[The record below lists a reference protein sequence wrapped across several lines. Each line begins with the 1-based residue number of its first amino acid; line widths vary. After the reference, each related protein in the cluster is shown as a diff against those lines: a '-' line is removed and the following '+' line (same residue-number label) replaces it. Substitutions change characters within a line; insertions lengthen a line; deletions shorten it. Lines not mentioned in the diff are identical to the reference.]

1 MGVPVASAAVVPQA
15 APAAPVAEPVAPT
28 TKAPD
33 GVAPAALAAAAPRAS
48 ATASSPVPA
57 PAPATD
63 PVLAQVTLI
72 VAQMTGY
79 PADLLDPDLDLEAD
93 LGVDTVKQA
102 EVFAAVRGHYGLE
115 RDANLKLRDFPT
127 LRHVA
132 GWVRQRGGLGM
143 ATVPT
148 VDMAAPT
155 GAAIAPAATPGPTA
169 APVVSPSPASDDVM
183 AQVTA
188 IVAQMTGYPADL
200 LDPDLDL
207 EADLGVDTVKQ
218 AEVFA
223 AVRGHYQLERDPNLK
238 LRDFPTLRHVA
249 GWVRERGGMGAAPAA
264 AAVAAPVAAVAAP
277 PATALAAAPA
287 AIPTAAPV
295 PAADDVMAR
304 VTAIVAE
311 MTGYPADLLEPDL
324 DLEADLGVDTVKQAE
339 VFAAVRGHYQLERDP
354 NLKLRDFPTLR
365 HVAGWV
371 RERGGMGAAPAA
383 AAVAAPVA
391 AVAAPPATALAAAP
405 AAIPT
410 AAPVPATDDVMA
422 RVTAIVA
429 EMTGYPADLLEP
441 DLDLEADLGVD
452 TVKQAEVFAAVR
464 GHYQLER
471 DPNLKLRDFPTLRHV
486 AGWVRQRA
494 GLALPAPGEATAAKA
509 SPAIASQAP
518 DLVQGDLRA
527 IDALPR
533 RVPMPT
539 LRPAAPSCL
548 PTGVGLSGSRVVV
561 VADESGVAKAL
572 GKQLGKAG
580 AQVLGL
586 PAGAPTA
593 ELLASLDEWQK
604 QGPIAGVYWLPALDP
619 EGALDDLDAAAWHEA
634 LRCRVKALYAV
645 MRQLYDTSP
654 FLVVA
659 TRLGG
664 CHGYDA
670 AGAINP
676 LGGAVV
682 GLAKSYRKERPL
694 ALVKA
699 VDLAAGAKAATVAEQ
714 LIEET
719 LFDPGCVEIGRL
731 GERRFGVAFVEVP
744 FPPLGED
751 GQVAPGDGL
760 VLGRESVFVV
770 TGAAGSIVSAITADL
785 AAASGGGIFHLLDLT
800 PAPERN
806 DPDLAAFRADR
817 DGLKATLA
825 ARMKAAGER
834 PTPVAIERELARIE
848 RLSAALG
855 AVQAIEATG
864 GSAHYHALDLRDG
877 AAVEAAIADVR
888 QRHGRIDVLL
898 HAAGLEISRNLPE
911 KSPAEFDLVF
921 DVKSDGWF
929 NLMRAARDLPIGATV
944 VFSSVAGR
952 FGNQG
957 QTDYAAA
964 NDLLCKITSHLRR
977 TRPQMRALA
986 LDWTAWGGIGM
997 ATRGSIPK
1005 IMEMAGVQL
1014 LPPEAGVA
1022 WIRRELLSSAF
1033 RGEVIVAGELGL
1045 MAAELHA
1052 GGGADLA
1059 ASATGSKPGPMRGT
1073 ASLSVH
1079 EGVVVKTT
1087 LDPTQQPFLD
1097 HHRIDGIAVLPGVMG
1112 IEAFAEAAALLAP
1125 ELHVAAVEDVGFAAP
1140 LKFYRDEPR
1149 TITVTAVLSPDGEG
1163 LVAHTRLV
1171 AERMLAGQSQPQRT
1185 VHFTGRVRLAAAAP
1199 TGQKTAPP
1207 GQAEGAVM
1215 TPQQVYAFY
1224 FHGPAYQVVAS
1235 AWRAGELS
1243 VAAMADGLPPN
1254 HSPAELPLLTAP
1266 RPLELCFQ
1274 AAGLWQAGL
1283 EGRLALP
1290 AHVDSVRVLRD
1301 PAKAKGPLHATARQT
1316 APGCFDCLVV
1326 DGKGQVIVR
1335 LDGYRSVPLPT
1346 PISDAVA
1353 AQLREVFRG

>member
-1 MGVPVASAAVVPQA
+1 V
-15 APAAPVAEPVAPT
+15 
-28 TKAPD
+28 
-33 GVAPAALAAAAPRAS
+33 
-48 ATASSPVPA
+48 
-57 PAPATD
+57 
-63 PVLAQVTLI
+63 I
-72 VAQMTGY
+72 
-79 PADLLDPDLDLEAD
+79 
-93 LGVDTVKQA
+93 
-102 EVFAAVRGHYGLE
+102 
-115 RDANLKLRDFPT
+115 
-127 LRHVA
+127 
-132 GWVRQRGGLGM
+132 
-143 ATVPT
+143 
-148 VDMAAPT
+148 
-155 GAAIAPAATPGPTA
+155 
-169 APVVSPSPASDDVM
+169 

-249 GWVRERGGMGAAPAA
+249 GWVRDRAGLGAAPSV
-264 AAVAAPVAAVAAP
+264 AAVAAPVAAVATAP
-277 PATALAAAPA
+277 EMAVASATAPSKKSASPA
-287 AIPTAAPV
+287 G
-295 PAADDVMAR
+295 DDVLAR

-339 VFAAVRGHYQLERDP
+339 VFAAVRGHYGVERDP

-371 RERGGMGAAPAA
+371 RERAGLGAVPSAA
-383 AAVAAPVA
+383 AAAAPVA
-391 AVAAPPATALAAAP
+391 AVAAA
-405 AAIPT
+405 PT
-410 AAPVPATDDVMA
+410 AALTAASAPSDDEVLV

-464 GHYQLER
+464 GHYGVER

-486 AGWVRQRA
+486 AGWVRERA
-494 GLALPAPGEATAAKA
+494 GLAAATAPSAPGAGVASAAPAAAPPAP
-509 SPAIASQAP
+509 S
-518 DLVQGDLRA
+518 LVRGDLRA

-533 RVPMPT
+533 RVPMPS
-539 LRPAAPSCL
+539 LRPSASACL
-548 PTGVGLSGSRVVV
+548 PTGVALSGARVIVM
-561 VADESGVAKAL
+561 ADEGGVAKGL
-572 GKQLGKAG
+572 GKLLGKAG

-593 ELLASLDEWQK
+593 ELLASVDAWQK
-604 QGPIAGVYWLPALDP
+604 QGPIAGVYWLPALDA
-619 EGALDDLDAAAWHEA
+619 EGALEDLDAAAWHEA
-634 LRCRVKALYAV
+634 LRRRVKALYAV
-645 MRQLYDTSP
+645 MRQLYETSP
-654 FLVVA
+654 FLVAA

-670 AGAINP
+670 AGATNP
-676 LGGAVV
+676 LGGGVV
-682 GLAKSYRKERPL
+682 GFAKSYRKERPQ

-699 VDLAAGAKAATVAEQ
+699 VDLANGAKPATVAEQ

-744 FPPLGED
+744 FPPLGEA
-751 GQVAPGDGL
+751 GQVVPGNGL
-760 VLGRESVFVV
+760 VLGRGSVFVV

-806 DPDLAAFRADR
+806 DPDLAAYRADR

-848 RLSAALG
+848 RLNAALA
-855 AVQAIEATG
+855 AVQAIEAAG
-864 GSAHYHALDLRDG
+864 GTAHYHALDLRDG
-877 AAVEAAIADVR
+877 ASVEAAIADVR

-898 HAAGLEISRNLPE
+898 HAAGLEISRNLPDKE
-911 KSPAEFDLVF
+911 PAEFDLVF
-921 DVKSDGWF
+921 DVKSDGWLH
-929 NLMRAARDLPIGATV
+929 LMRAARDLPIGATV

-977 TRPQMRALA
+977 TRPQTRALA

-1005 IMEMAGVQL
+1005 IMEMAGVQM

-1022 WIRRELLSSAF
+1022 WIRRELLSSDF

-1045 MAAELHA
+1045 MAAELHE
-1052 GGGADLA
+1052 GGGADLT
-1059 ASATGSKPGPMRGT
+1059 ASTADGKPGPMRGT
-1073 ASLSVH
+1073 ARLSVH

-1087 LDPTQQPFLD
+1087 LDPKQQPFLD

-1185 VHFTGRVRLAAAAP
+1185 VHYTGRVRLAPEAP
-1199 TGQKTAPP
+1199 AVQKIKPVAK
-1207 GQAEGAVM
+1207 AEGAAM

-1235 AWRAGELS
+1235 AWRSGDQS

-1254 HSPAELPLLTAP
+1254 HCPPELSLLTAP

-1290 AHVDSVRVLRD
+1290 AHVGSVRVLRD
-1301 PAKAKGPLHATARQT
+1301 PTKAKGPLLATARQT
-1316 APGCFDCLVV
+1316 APGCFDCMVA
-1326 DGKGQVIVR
+1326 DAKGQVILR
-1335 LDGYRSVPLPT
+1335 LDGYRSVPLPA
-1346 PISDAVA
+1346 PISEAVA
-1353 AQLREVFRG
+1353 ADLHAVFSR